1 MVTFLLCSGPLY
13 RMEESLCWG
22 EGDLEEKERIGED
35 VVESQADSY
44 VDKKLTAVIM
54 EGRLYTRN

>member
-1 MVTFLLCSGPLY
+1 MLCSGPLY

-44 VDKKLTAVIM
+44 VDKTLTAVNM
-54 EGRLYTRN
+54 AV

>member
-1 MVTFLLCSGPLY
+1 MGTFLLCSGTLY

-35 VVESQADSY
+35 MLESQADSY
-44 VDKKLTAVIM
+44 VDKKLTAINM
-54 EGRLYTRN
+54 EGKLFTGN

>member
-1 MVTFLLCSGPLY
+1 MVTLLLCSGPLY

-22 EGDLEEKERIGED
+22 EGDIMEEKERIGED

-44 VDKKLTAVIM
+44 VDKKLTAVNI
-54 EGRLYTRN
+54 